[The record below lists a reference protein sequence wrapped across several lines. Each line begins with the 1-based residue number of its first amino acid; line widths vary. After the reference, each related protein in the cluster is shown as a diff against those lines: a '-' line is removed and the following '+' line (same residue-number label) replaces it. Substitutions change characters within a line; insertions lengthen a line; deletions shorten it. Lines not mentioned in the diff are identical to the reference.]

1 MGVRGDRH
9 PRQKPA
15 RHRAS
20 RFLRQESGSTA
31 VEFALIAAPFIA
43 LIFGIIQTGFALF
56 ADQILQTR
64 VTEAGRLIM
73 TGQAQAYTREDFR
86 NAVCSGTMSSLFN
99 CNKLGIQSTA
109 VANFSSASSSSM
121 NTACETAYDPA
132 HPNSATESACFDP
145 GNSSAQSG
153 GDSIVVVR
161 VTYDWPYSLN
171 LLALTNKTKLVAT
184 TVFRNEPWPA
194 SASTP

>member
-1 MGVRGDRH
+1 MGVRGGRH
-9 PRQKPA
+9 PRQQPA
-15 RHRAS
+15 RRRALG
-20 RFLRQESGSTA
+20 FLRQESGSTA

-73 TGQAQAYTREDFR
+73 TGQAQTSAGYTREDFR
-86 NAVCSGTMSSLFN
+86 NAICSGTMSSLFN

-121 NTACETAYDPA
+121 NAACETAYDPA

-171 LLALTNKTKLVAT
+171 LLALTNKKIG
-184 TVFRNEPWPA
+184 RA
-194 SASTP
+194 SCRERV

>member
-9 PRQKPA
+9 PHQKPA
-15 RHRAS
+15 RRRA
-20 RFLRQESGSTA
+20 RGFLRQESGSTA

-73 TGQAQAYTREDFR
+73 TGQAQTSAGYTREDFR
-86 NAVCSGTMSSLFN
+86 NAICSGTMAALFD

-109 VANFSSASSSSM
+109 VANFSSASSSTM
-121 NTACETAYDPA
+121 TPACDAAYNPGSPDPA
-132 HPNSATESACFDP
+132 VEASCFKS
-145 GNSSAQSG
+145 GGSSAQSG
-153 GDSIVVVR
+153 SNSIVVVR
-161 VTYDWPYSLN
+161 VTYTWPYSLN
-171 LLALTNKTKLVAT
+171 LLALTHKTKLVAT
-184 TVFRNEPWPA
+184 TVFRNEPWPT
-194 SASTP
+194 S